1 MAETDEPNPFGED
14 TGADRNVGNIV
25 RGAKPAKEPWEDD
38 DEPDLHQEHQHHDGD
53 GIPSPA
59 QEVAEGAGKEAETQA
74 ATSSRFILTPFN
86 EIELKTSP
94 PYLVKGLVPR
104 EGLVVV
110 WGPPKC
116 GKSFWTYDLSM
127 HVALGWEYRGRKVAK
142 GPVIYIAC
150 EGERGL
156 GARTEAYRQRHLAE
170 AADPVDFYLATTR
183 IDLIRERGELID
195 SIVAQVPDKLP
206 LLVVIDTLNRSLVGH
221 ETDDMAHYVQ
231 AADEVWRRFGCA
243 IIVIHHCGIDDTR
256 PRGSTSLSGAA
267 DAQIAVKKEADGTV
281 LTEVELMKDGPEGE
295 QTGSRL
301 EVVEV
306 GIDDDGDPI
315 TSCVI
320 VPAEVST
327 TTRKPK
333 VTGQAQIALDLLR
346 KAIAQAGKITPA
358 SNHIPGG
365 QLVVSLNL
373 WRDYCKSGGLAAG
386 DNEEAFKK
394 AWQRVRDKLLTTGNI
409 RIWSDLVWLCDDE
422 GDKGT

>member
-1 MAETDEPNPFGED
+1 MVEKEPFPFGNDQGATPDVGSTVADTPPIQEPWDEPLDQNGGPD
-14 TGADRNVGNIV
+14 LGADGSQDHHVKT
-25 RGAKPAKEPWEDD
+25 APTEP
-38 DEPDLHQEHQHHDGD
+38 P
-53 GIPSPA
+53 
-59 QEVAEGAGKEAETQA
+59 
-74 ATSSRFILTPFN
+74 RFILKPFN
-86 EIELKTSP
+86 EIELNTSP

-116 GKSFWTYDLSM
+116 GKSFWVYDLSM
-127 HVALGWEYRGRKVAK
+127 HVALGWDYRGRKVVQ
-142 GPVIYIAC
+142 GPVVYVAC

-156 GARTEAYRQRHLAE
+156 AARTEAYRQRHLAE
-170 AADPVDFYLATTR
+170 VIDPVPFYLVTTR

-195 SIVAQVPDKLP
+195 NILAQVPGKAP
-206 LLVVIDTLNRSLVGH
+206 VLVVIDTLNRSLVGS
-221 ETDDMAHYVQ
+221 ETDDMPDYIQ
-231 AADEVWRRFGCA
+231 AADEVWHRFGCA

-281 LTEVELMKDGPEGE
+281 LTEVELMKDGTEGE

-315 TSCVI
+315 TSVVI
-320 VPAEVST
+320 VPAEISI

-346 KAIAQAGKITPA
+346 KAIAQAGEIAPA
-358 SNHIPGG
+358 NNHIPGG

-394 AWQRVRDKLLTTGNI
+394 AWQRVRDKLLSTGNI
-409 RIWSDLVWLCDDE
+409 TIWGDAVWLCGGE

>member
-1 MAETDEPNPFGED
+1 MPNDRDQSFDAGD
-14 TGADRNVGNIV
+14 T
-25 RGAKPAKEPWEDD
+25 KEPWEDLP
-38 DEPDLHQEHQHHDGD
+38 EAGAVDGENERR
-53 GIPSPA
+53 A
-59 QEVAEGAGKEAETQA
+59 REEAERARKAAETKP
-74 ATSSRFILTPFN
+74 ATSPRFILKPFN
-86 EIELKTSP
+86 EIELNTSP

-116 GKSFWTYDLSM
+116 GKSFWAYDLSM
-127 HVALGWEYRGRKVAK
+127 HVALGWDYRGRKVTQ
-142 GPVIYIAC
+142 GPVVYIAC

-156 GARTEAYRQRHLAE
+156 AARTEAFRQRHLAE
-170 AADPVDFYLATTR
+170 VIDPVAFYLVTTR

-195 SIVAQVPDKLP
+195 NILAQVPGKP
-206 LLVVIDTLNRSLVGH
+206 PALVVIDTLNRSLVGS
-221 ETDDMAHYVQ
+221 ETDDMPYYVQ
-231 AADEVWRRFGCA
+231 AADEVWHRFGCA

-267 DAQIAVKKEADGTV
+267 DAQIAVKKEVDGTV
-281 LTEVELMKDGPEGE
+281 ITEVELMKDGPEGE

-306 GIDDDGDPI
+306 GIDDDGDQLR
-315 TSCVI
+315 SCII

-333 VTGQAQIALDLLR
+333 VMGQAQIALDLLR
-346 KAIAQAGKITPA
+346 KAIAQAGEIAPV

-394 AWQRVRDKLLTTGNI
+394 AWQRVRDKLLSTGNI
-409 RIWSDLVWLCDDE
+409 RIWSDVVWLCDDE